1 MRASESSPASVCA
14 YRLNSRLRIAS
25 VIVFHLLSL
34 SHLTFVSTRNHICH
48 SAQTTFRFAG
58 ALKLE
63 EIVRSVSSLFSR
75 FSSVPVRG
83 RFSRLREVMLVLTA
97 DSATPSSVI
106 ADSFTQLTGSE
117 VEAFLVLRLDS
128 SVRK

>member
-1 MRASESSPASVCA
+1 M
-14 YRLNSRLRIAS
+14 
-25 VIVFHLLSL
+25 
-34 SHLTFVSTRNHICH
+34 
-48 SAQTTFRFAG
+48 
-58 ALKLE
+58 
-63 EIVRSVSSLFSR
+63 RSVSSLFSR

-117 VEAFLVLRLDS
+117 VEAFLVLRLDTAS
-128 SVRK
+128 SRK